1 MINDAH
7 EKLLTEMNEND
18 NPAIENIHVYLN
30 QSIDDHLAIKIL
42 NEEKT
47 IQEAFKYV
55 FYKAKKQANG
65 SASVMVPKETVYE
78 WVKEFYL
85 NDDIKVKKATKEV
98 KKKATDKKATSSV
111 QQSKKTSKVKDNEYE
126 QISLFSLY

>member
-30 QSIDDHLAIKIL
+30 QSMDDHLAIKIL

-47 IQEAFKYV
+47 IKEAFKYV
-55 FYKAKKQANG
+55 VSKAKEQANG
-65 SASVMVPKETVYE
+65 SASAMVSKETVYE

-98 KKKATDKKATSSV
+98 KKKTTNKKSTISV

-126 QISLFSLY
+126 QISLFSL